1 MVGAQ
6 AQLLSAAQMSL
17 WTRTRGL
24 RIEDVD
30 RALWEDRTLAKVWC
44 MRGSLHLIPSRDFA
58 VFVRGSARREA
69 RSAAWLARAGVPME
83 AIERIL
89 AAIPDVLD
97 QPLTRGELAARLSE
111 VLRIKMQRRAGRGWG
126 GPSDADGFD
135 VGGRVLSVHGIL
147 FFACMRGL
155 ACFGPMRGKETTF
168 VRPDRWLSGWHDLP
182 QEAAETELL
191 RRYLRAHGPA
201 SVTDFA
207 QWTYL
212 KAADAREIWGRLA
225 DALVP
230 VDDGVRSGWLL
241 RSDEPALHGAT
252 LESPHVRLL
261 PFFDGFLLGLKDK
274 GHLVDREHYKKVY
287 RPQGW
292 LAPAVLMDGRVAGIW
307 SHERKGPTLSLRIE
321 SFSSLRPE
329 ARKRLS
335 EEADDLRRFLGANE
349 LRFRLQARRPG
360 SPRSTASV
368 GASGFRGRS
377 SRTSGADRG

>member
-1 MVGAQ
+1 MAGAQ

-24 RIEDVD
+24 HLEDVD
-30 RALWEDRTLAKVWC
+30 RALWDDRTLAKVWC

-58 VFVRGSARREA
+58 VFVGGSARREA
-69 RSAAWLARAGVPME
+69 RSTAWLARAGVPME
-83 AIERIL
+83 PIERIL

-111 VLRIKMQRRAGRGWG
+111 VLRIQMRRRAGRGWG

-135 VGGRVLSVHGIL
+135 VGGKVLSVHGIL

-155 ACFGPMRGKETTF
+155 ACFGPMRGRETTF
-168 VRPDRWLSGWHDLP
+168 VRPDRWLSGWQDLP

-230 VDDGVRSGWLL
+230 VDDGARSGWLL
-241 RSDEPALHGAT
+241 RSDEPALHRAT

-274 GHLVDREHYKKVY
+274 AHLVDREHYKQVY

-292 LAPAVLMDGRVAGIW
+292 LAPAVLVDGRVAGVW
-307 SHERKGPTLSLRIE
+307 SHERNGPAVSMRVELFRAV
-321 SFSSLRPE
+321 RPE
-329 ARKRLS
+329 VRKRLRD
-335 EEADDLRRFLGANE
+335 EADDLRRFLGAKE
-349 LRFRLQARRPG
+349 LRFRLARRPG

>member
-1 MVGAQ
+1 
-6 AQLLSAAQMSL
+6 
-17 WTRTRGL
+17 
-24 RIEDVD
+24 
-30 RALWEDRTLAKVWC
+30 
-44 MRGSLHLIPSRDFA
+44 
-58 VFVRGSARREA
+58 
-69 RSAAWLARAGVPME
+69 
-83 AIERIL
+83 
-89 AAIPDVLD
+89 
-97 QPLTRGELAARLSE
+97 
-111 VLRIKMQRRAGRGWG
+111 
-126 GPSDADGFD
+126 
-135 VGGRVLSVHGIL
+135 
-147 FFACMRGL
+147 
-155 ACFGPMRGKETTF
+155 
-168 VRPDRWLSGWHDLP
+168 
-182 QEAAETELL
+182 
-191 RRYLRAHGPA
+191 
-201 SVTDFA
+201 
-207 QWTYL
+207 
-212 KAADAREIWGRLA
+212 
-225 DALVP
+225 LVP

-321 SFSSLRPE
+321 SFSSLRPG